1 MNINELIKQM
11 ATDAGISNHAARKA
25 VRSIIDGITGAL
37 AIEDGKVS
45 LSGFGT
51 FFTHRRKAHMGRN
64 PMTGEPIRIAARNVV
79 KFKVGKRLRES
90 V

>member
-1 MNINELIKQM
+1 MNRNELIKQM
-11 ATDAGISNHAARKA
+11 AKDAGISNHAARKA
-25 VRSIIDGITGAL
+25 VRSIIDGITGTL
-37 AIEDGKVS
+37 AIENKVS

-51 FFTHRRKAHMGRN
+51 FSTSRRKAHMGRN

-79 KFKVGKRLRES
+79 RFKVGKKLRES